1 MMKIQ
6 NSARYSREAL
16 SKVENAM
23 KKEFLYEEEEPE
35 ESVVKSEPAIKV
47 ETGKGKKTDSPKDF
61 EEHSFKEI
69 NTGSSE
75 IEEVIEN
82 PAVRVQTN
90 KDHNID
96 SLNKDEIPED
106 EMLMKEMMHK
116 KQFEWVEK
124 MFAMTEEELT
134 WDGFYML
141 IATVISKN
149 MLLHQ
154 TKDGS
159 TLLHMELNNQCR
171 PDFLKCLLGVCPP
184 HLREVCR
191 NDGHTPLHVAV
202 SLGHVECIKML
213 LENSSP
219 TYREANDNN
228 EMLTPLHLAAIHGSP
243 ESMKVLLHGTPLK
256 YREMTLKDGRTALFI
271 AGQLGHVE
279 CVRLLLE
286 GAPLEYREIADPR
299 GNGLTALEASID
311 HIECMRLLLKDANPA
326 FKERTQSNNAETCL
340 HRAIAHGK
348 LDVLKLLLK
357 ETSMAYKYQKTSEQM
372 SPLHI
377 AVAHEK
383 YDIIKA
389 LLQGEP
395 TEYREV
401 TNEDGET
408 PLESAASANDPK
420 SVKILL
426 NGISLNKPK
435 VMRYVKSAL
444 GMSSGKSKVL
454 ISEFISEFQNAKKKK
469 DLSAKVC
476 NVCKFARNYP

>member
-1 MMKIQ
+1 MFLAEELMAICEKPFGSRILQLIKEFRMSSYVNMMKIQ

-154 TKDGS
+154 TKFS
-159 TLLHMELNNQCR
+159 
-171 PDFLKCLLGVCPP
+171 
-184 HLREVCR
+184 CR
-191 NDGHTPLHVAV
+191 NNGMGFICL
-202 SLGHVECIKML
+202 KQL
-213 LENSSP
+213 L
-219 TYREANDNN
+219 
-228 EMLTPLHLAAIHGSP
+228 
-243 ESMKVLLHGTPLK
+243 
-256 YREMTLKDGRTALFI
+256 
-271 AGQLGHVE
+271 
-279 CVRLLLE
+279 
-286 GAPLEYREIADPR
+286 
-299 GNGLTALEASID
+299 
-311 HIECMRLLLKDANPA
+311 
-326 FKERTQSNNAETCL
+326 
-340 HRAIAHGK
+340 
-348 LDVLKLLLK
+348 
-357 ETSMAYKYQKTSEQM
+357 
-372 SPLHI
+372 
-377 AVAHEK
+377 
-383 YDIIKA
+383 
-389 LLQGEP
+389 
-395 TEYREV
+395 
-401 TNEDGET
+401 
-408 PLESAASANDPK
+408 
-420 SVKILL
+420 
-426 NGISLNKPK
+426 
-435 VMRYVKSAL
+435 
-444 GMSSGKSKVL
+444 
-454 ISEFISEFQNAKKKK
+454 
-469 DLSAKVC
+469 
-476 NVCKFARNYP
+476 